1 VTTDTGTD
9 TVTLRAQIPNPD
21 GILVDGQYAGVTVQ
35 AGEPESAIVIPQSAL
50 QADQQ
55 GVFVLIVD
63 ADKKAQIR
71 RVQTGASLG
80 TGTVVSSGLKEG
92 ELVITL
98 GVQKVRPGQVV
109 NATPPQDS
117 ETVEGDGGK

>member
-1 VTTDTGTD
+1 
-9 TVTLRAQIPNPD
+9 
-21 GILVDGQYAGVTVQ
+21 
-35 AGEPESAIVIPQSAL
+35 VIPQSAL
-50 QADQQ
+50 QVDQQ
-55 GVFVLIVD
+55 GVFVLVVD

-109 NATPPQDS
+109 NATLPKDS
-117 ETVEGDGGK
+117 EAVEGAGGK